1 MDELQ
6 HWSDAAPDPESG
18 PEPTGQSGRRS
29 AGPSASPSSRS
40 GRRVFAGV
48 VALMLV
54 VGGLSLAF
62 SGNDSTSAR
71 TSASSGGSPPG
82 MAAKR
87 SATIGSTALP
97 AGSAI
102 SGGAVTDERLAGS
115 AARSPMMSTSRSAD
129 PASLGPAALNP
140 KIVKT
145 GTVELQVVKGAV
157 PGTFDRLTALAAGN
171 GGFVAEQK
179 TAEAAGIPN
188 GTITLRVPAASF
200 EAALAQV
207 RKLGKVQSA
216 STSGDDVTAEY
227 TDVDA
232 RLKALTSER
241 DQLSLVLTSAQN
253 VGDILAV
260 RDRIN
265 AVQTEIE
272 QLQGRKNVLDNQ
284 VALSTINVSVRE
296 PSGDRA
302 VPVPAGERTGFD
314 KAWHDALHGFN
325 SGVQALIAGSG
336 RAVLVVLC
344 VGVALVVARLG
355 WRVVRRRLV

>member
-6 HWSDAAPDPESG
+6 HWSDAAPDPESR
-18 PEPTGQSGRRS
+18 PEPSGQSGRRT

-54 VGGLSLAF
+54 VGALSLAF

-87 SATIGSTALP
+87 SATTGSTALP

-115 AARSPMMSTSRSAD
+115 AAQSPLTSTSRSAD
-129 PASLGPAALNP
+129 PGSLGPAALNP

-171 GGFVAEQK
+171 GGFVAK

-284 VALSTINVSVRE
+284 VALSTINVPVRE

-355 WRVVRRRLV
+355 WRVVCRRLV